1 MTTNTFHTSTV
12 DQPTESSGGVRTW
25 LAPLARD
32 IAVPGAAYFAMH
44 ALGYSDFAGLVAGT
58 VVSAA
63 MLIFLA
69 IRSRRLEVMSAI
81 ILCGFVVGLALSL
94 ITGDPRL
101 MIAKDSAATVL
112 IGLAFLISAMIGKPL
127 IYLAARKGIAAGGP
141 AKLAE
146 FEAAYRTNPDKRR
159 AFTVLSVMWGAG
171 LLGEAVL
178 RIVLAY
184 QLPIH
189 TMAWL
194 SPVLMICVIGP
205 LFAVSMLARKR
216 GQRA

>member
-1 MTTNTFHTSTV
+1 MTTITNTSTV

-32 IAVPGAAYFAMH
+32 IAIPVGAYFAMH
-44 ALGYSDFAGLVAGT
+44 KLGYSDFAGLLAGT
-58 VVSAA
+58 VLSAA

-81 ILCGFVVGLALSL
+81 ILCGFVVGLVLSL

-127 IYLAARKGIAAGGP
+127 IYLAARKGIAAGGQ

-146 FEAAYRTNPDKRR
+146 FEEAYRTNPDKRR

-194 SPVLMICVIGP
+194 SPVLMICVIAP
-205 LFAVSMLARKR
+205 LFTVSMLARKR
-216 GQRA
+216 GQRP

>member
-1 MTTNTFHTSTV
+1 MTMTNADTSTV

-32 IAVPGAAYFAMH
+32 IAVPVGAYFAMH
-44 ALGYSDFAGLVAGT
+44 ALGYSDFAGLLAGT
-58 VVSAA
+58 VLSAA

-69 IRSRRLEVMSAI
+69 IRSRRLEVISAI
-81 ILCGFVVGLALSL
+81 VLCSFVVGLVLSL
-94 ITGDPRL
+94 VTGDARL
-101 MIAKDSAATVL
+101 MIAKDSVGTVL

-127 IYLAARKGIAAGGP
+127 IYLAARKGIAASGP

-159 AFTVLSVMWGAG
+159 AFTALSVLWGGG
-171 LLGEAVL
+171 LLGEGVL
-178 RIVLAY
+178 RVVLAY
-184 QLPIH
+184 QLPVH

-194 SPVLMICVIGP
+194 SPVLMICVVGP
-205 LFAVSMLARKR
+205 LFAISMLARKR